1 MDTPTW
7 FTDAVDAPRD
17 EAEVTVDGARI
28 VYRGWGKAGHPPVVL
43 VHGGAA
49 HGGWWDHVGPH
60 LVAENR
66 VLSIDLS
73 GHGDSDR
80 RETYSLETWAD
91 EVLAVARAE
100 SDEPPIIF
108 GHSMGGFVA
117 LTAGRD
123 HGSEL
128 AGVVA
133 IDSPVRELSPEVK
146 EWLASGRDVPPNK
159 IHPTREETEAR
170 FRTLPKDESSL
181 EYVRR
186 HIAAGS
192 VREVAPGGGA
202 GPRAADEPGG
212 WSWKFDPHIFLRS
225 QMEPEDLA
233 TTACPVAL
241 VRGERGMATTDIT
254 EVVKDRLGGHVPVTV
269 VPDAGHHIMLD
280 QPIALIALLQTLL
293 GQWRAS

>member
-1 MDTPTW
+1 
-7 FTDAVDAPRD
+7 
-17 EAEVTVDGARI
+17 
-28 VYRGWGKAGHPPVVL
+28 
-43 VHGGAA
+43 
-49 HGGWWDHVGPH
+49 
-60 LVAENR
+60 
-66 VLSIDLS
+66 
-73 GHGDSDR
+73 
-80 RETYSLETWAD
+80 
-91 EVLAVARAE
+91 
-100 SDEPPIIF
+100 
-108 GHSMGGFVA
+108 
-117 LTAGRD
+117 
-123 HGSEL
+123 
-128 AGVVA
+128 VVA

-170 FRTLPKDESSL
+170 FRTHPKDESSL

-192 VREVAPGGGA
+192 VREL
-202 GPRAADEPGG
+202 EGG

-254 EVVKDRLGGHVPVTV
+254 EVVKERLGGHVPVTV

-293 GQWRAS
+293 GQWRAT